1 MKKAIALALCLV
13 LALSLCVPACAE
25 YTVEDFVAELQA
37 EELGYDYYEV
47 RYEND
52 IVYVYVSMDGMAEEA
67 GAAKEDENLD
77 NWNKVTA
84 KMDELSISLQ
94 ERANEEFEDLPTCVY
109 VFNDLDSTKLIYI
122 TSNGE
127 CLYDW
132 VTYTVEDYV
141 KEVQEDESDWD
152 YYEVELVDD
161 TICYYVALDGLAEAA
176 VEANESQDFDAWN
189 RIMEEMDEMAAKA
202 QEEAA
207 AYFPEIS
214 TELFLLNDTNTD
226 TMLYMARNGECVY
239 DWASGYDIR
248 GEENAAL
255 PQDGLEDDGKIHVYL
270 TGEGERIETPESSW
284 IDALTYYAEN
294 EHLILETNG
303 KEYAYAN
310 VSQELW
316 KEFKNADSKGTF
328 YNRTFKGAEEYW
340 VNDYDGS
347 NSDLI
352 IIEHVG

>member
-37 EELGYDYYEV
+37 EDLGYDYYEV

-152 YYEVELVDD
+152 YYEVELDD
-161 TICYYVALDGLAEAA
+161 GTIYYYIGMDGLADSAA
-176 VEANESQDFDAWN
+176 ATKDAGNFDSWK
-189 RIMEEMDEMAAKA
+189 ELTDEIDAISVSA
-202 QEEAA
+202 QEEASG
-207 AYFPEIS
+207 YFEDLTTCVI
-214 TELFLLNDTNTD
+214 LIDDTD
-226 TMLYMARNGECVY
+226 GESAIYMVSDGVCLY
-239 DWASGYDIR
+239 DWVR
-248 GEENAAL
+248 
-255 PQDGLEDDGKIHVYL
+255 
-270 TGEGERIETPESSW
+270 
-284 IDALTYYAEN
+284 
-294 EHLILETNG
+294 
-303 KEYAYAN
+303 
-310 VSQELW
+310 
-316 KEFKNADSKGTF
+316 
-328 YNRTFKGAEEYW
+328 
-340 VNDYDGS
+340 DYDV
-347 NSDLI
+347 NAEDAA
-352 IIEHVG
+352 